1 MNKRKRKKWLK
12 QHKKYI
18 NPCECYE
25 LDYTLAKFILPR
37 LKILK
42 RDTNGYPGNKEVD
55 TFEKWIE
62 TLDKMILAFEYIIE
76 EDKWWMGN
84 PKYDYTSGMHIRS
97 EECDGG
103 RYKKIVIDKDDWVD
117 NVEKAHYEEAKR
129 RQSKIEEGLCLFGKY
144 FQHLWW

>member
-1 MNKRKRKKWLK
+1 MKVLILIIDHSQR
-12 QHKKYI
+12 
-18 NPCECYE
+18 CECYE

-42 RDTNGYPGNKEVD
+42 RDTNGYPGSKEID

-76 EDKWWMGN
+76 EDKWWIGN

-97 EECDGG
+97 EECDDG

-129 RQSKIEEGLCLFGKY
+129 RQSKIEEELCLFGKY